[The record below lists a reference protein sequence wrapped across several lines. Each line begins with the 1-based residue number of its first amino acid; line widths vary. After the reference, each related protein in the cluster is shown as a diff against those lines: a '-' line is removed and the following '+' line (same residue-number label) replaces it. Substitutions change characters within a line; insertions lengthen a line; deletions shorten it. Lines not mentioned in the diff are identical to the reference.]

1 MIELH
6 IGQSAATWLNYKPL
20 FQTFAAFSSS
30 SWNGESPSFA
40 DISTIYAH
48 AKAYLVNPP
57 LGPWTPSSSAFCYWG
72 PAICQCLS
80 LTLVCSSAV
89 TWLIALRRFWCL
101 CMLLKFQNFCKYFMP
116 VYFHRCCQQK
126 LMLLS
131 KRSLST
137 VKNP

>member
-57 LGPWTPSSSAFCYWG
+57 LGP
-72 PAICQCLS
+72 
-80 LTLVCSSAV
+80 
-89 TWLIALRRFWCL
+89 
-101 CMLLKFQNFCKYFMP
+101 
-116 VYFHRCCQQK
+116 
-126 LMLLS
+126 
-131 KRSLST
+131 
-137 VKNP
+137 